1 MVAARER
8 NFLRKLCAASSAIG
22 AMLSAKG
29 KLFADEEVE
38 TDRRTK
44 YDKSTRVGASS
55 ELKQRQAR

>member
-22 AMLSAKG
+22 AMLSTKG

-44 YDKSTRVGASS
+44 
-55 ELKQRQAR
+55 

>member
-22 AMLSAKG
+22 AMLLAKG
-29 KLFADEEVE
+29 ELFADKEVE

-44 YDKSTRVGASS
+44 
-55 ELKQRQAR
+55 